1 MSEDGSEVIR
11 SSFEAIRTRDI
22 DALVALYDPNSEF
35 RPLTGTLIESGGY
48 RGHEGIRAYFQEVD
62 QVWEMMDPY
71 AEDLRV
77 HGEIVVAIGGCRVR
91 GRESGAEADT
101 PMAWVFRLRDGLI
114 LSTQAFSKAEEAL
127 SAAGLVAQAERRG
140 D

>member
-1 MSEDGSEVIR
+1 MSEADSEVIR
-11 SSFEAIRTRDI
+11 RSFEAIRTRDI

-35 RPLTGTLIESGGY
+35 RPLTGTQIESGGY
-48 RGHEGIRAYFQEVD
+48 QGHDGLRAYFQEVD
-62 QVWEMMDPY
+62 QVWEEMDPY

-101 PMAWVFRLRDGLI
+101 PMAWC
-114 LSTQAFSKAEEAL
+114 
-127 SAAGLVAQAERRG
+127 SACAAA
-140 D
+140 

>member
-1 MSEDGSEVIR
+1 MSEDGSEVIQR
-11 SSFEAIRTRDI
+11 SFEAIRTRDI
-22 DALVALYDPNSEF
+22 EELVALYDPNSEF
-35 RPLTGTLIESGGY
+35 RPLTGTRIESGGY
-48 RGHEGIRAYFQEVD
+48 QGHDGIRAYFQEVD

-114 LSTQAFSKAEEAL
+114 VSTQAFSEAEEAL
-127 SAAGLVAQAERRG
+127 SAAGLIAER
-140 D
+140 

>member
-114 LSTQAFSKAEEAL
+114 LSTQAFSRAEEAL
-127 SAAGLVAQAERRG
+127 SAAGLVAEH
-140 D
+140 